1 MNLRWSGQLEEAI
14 AASRRAVELDPSHA
28 AAHGALCYA
37 LLTDDRT
44 PPAVAFAEHVEWGH
58 RHADPVDRLPALAN
72 DGGLDHGGLDHGGL
86 DHGLVDTLLSGGRRK
101 LRVGYVSNSFRRS
114 AIMVFIA
121 PILAHHDPDAVEV
134 ICYSDTQTPDAW
146 TTAARQHVSLW
157 RRTAGLT
164 DAQLA
169 QQIRDDRIDVL
180 VELTGHL
187 GGGRLLALARR
198 PAPVQVSY
206 LGYQGTVG
214 LSAVDYVLTDD
225 AADPP
230 GAEMGYVEQPWR
242 LPRPFFV
249 WQPPSAD
256 DAPPVGP
263 PPSLAAGHVTFA
275 CLNAVAKATPAAVA
289 LWARVLRAVPDSRM
303 VVLTTRCRATD
314 HRLRGGFADA
324 GVSPDRVRFVHRADP
339 GPYFRRYAGIDVALD
354 PVPFVGHTTTLDA
367 AWMGVPTV
375 TRAGHCYAHRY
386 GSSVLRAI
394 GLPDLVAESD
404 DAYVRAAASLATDGP
419 RLARVRSTLRA
430 AVAASPVCDA
440 AGFTR
445 DLEAAY
451 RAMWAAR
458 DM

>member
-1 MNLRWSGQLEEAI
+1 M
-14 AASRRAVELDPSHA
+14 
-28 AAHGALCYA
+28 
-37 LLTDDRT
+37 
-44 PPAVAFAEHVEWGH
+44 
-58 RHADPVDRLPALAN
+58 AN
-72 DGGLDHGGLDHGGL
+72 DGGL
-86 DHGLVDTLLSGGRRK
+86 VDSMLPGGRRR
-101 LRVGYVSNSFRRS
+101 LRIGYVSNSFRRS

-134 ICYSDTQTPDAW
+134 ICYSDTQNPDSW
-146 TTAARQHVSLW
+146 TAEARRCVSLW

-164 DAQLA
+164 DEQLA
-169 QQIRDDRIDVL
+169 RQIRDDRIDVL

-187 GGGRLLALARR
+187 GGGRLGALARR

-214 LSAVDYVLTDD
+214 VSAVDYVLTDD
-225 AADPP
+225 WADPP

-249 WQPPSAD
+249 WRPPSDA

-263 PPSLAAGHVTFA
+263 LPSLAVGHVTFG

-303 VVLTTRCRATD
+303 VMMTTRCVATD
-314 HRLRGGFADA
+314 VRLRAGFADA
-324 GVSPDRVRFVHRADP
+324 GVSPTRVRFVGRADP
-339 GPYFRRYAGIDVALD
+339 RPYFERYAGIDLALD
-354 PVPFVGHTTTLDA
+354 PVPFVGHTTTCDA

-375 TRAGHCYAHRY
+375 TRAGDCYAHRY
-386 GSSVLRAI
+386 GSSVLRAV
-394 GLPDLVAESD
+394 GLADLVAESD
-404 DAYVRAAASLATDGP
+404 DGYVRTAVALANDVP
-419 RLARVRSTLRA
+419 RLSHVRANLRS
-430 AVAASPVCDA
+430 AVAASPITDA

-451 RAMWAAR
+451 LPGDVGRAAVKAHGTAVGRTAVPWACCGPTGRTAR
-458 DM
+458 RTRSCSAGSRSASRTPRPRRPRARGPCGCPPTRR